1 MDMIAGRMDLAVK
14 YGADVAIFVHNVVYW
29 VEKNAA
35 NRSNFRDGRYW
46 TYNSADALCE
56 MYPLWSRDQIKRLIK
71 RCAELGV
78 IILGDYNEDRRDRT
92 KWYTPSDEI
101 LELYGLGKFALCKV
115 RNRTMQSAQPPDAEC
130 ESAPPLPSIDQD
142 NTESPPYNPPTGDE
156 PDEEPEPPKKKPERE
171 PRRKRAAK
179 AEPEWQAERFER
191 FWAAYPRDEN
201 RAKAVEQWD
210 LLPQDKRLMDR
221 HHGDESAL
229 LDEVAQGLKRHLACQ
244 DWREGIGIPHAF
256 RWLRD
261 RKWMEKQKAVCAGLP
276 PPDWLPQE
284 RFGWD

>member
-1 MDMIAGRMDLAVK
+1 M
-14 YGADVAIFVHNVVYW
+14 
-29 VEKNAA
+29 
-35 NRSNFRDGRYW
+35 
-46 TYNSADALCE
+46 
-56 MYPLWSRDQIKRLIK
+56 
-71 RCAELGV
+71 
-78 IILGDYNEDRRDRT
+78 
-92 KWYTPSDEI
+92 
-101 LELYGLGKFALCKV
+101 
-115 RNRTMQSAQPPDAEC
+115 
-130 ESAPPLPSIDQD
+130 
-142 NTESPPYNPPTGDE
+142 
-156 PDEEPEPPKKKPERE
+156 
-171 PRRKRAAK
+171 
-179 AEPEWQAERFER
+179 PEWQPERFER

-261 RKWMEKQKAVCAGLP
+261 RKWMEKQKAVCAGQS
-276 PPDWLPQE
+276 PPDRMPQE